1 MPPAGGTQV
10 AFQIQQAMHAGLS
23 RAPPGEA
30 QMQGTAT
37 NRFDRRLTLTKP
49 PIGKGR
55 SMFLPGQKRSST
67 DDRFAA
73 LDSRLQRTSWMSG
86 QAVVSC

>member
-1 MPPAGGTQV
+1 MPPAGGMQV

-55 SMFLPGQKRSST
+55 SMFLPGQERT
-67 DDRFAA
+67 DAKVGFEDVCRA
-73 LDSRLQRTSWMSG
+73 TSHRG
-86 QAVVSC
+86 LSC